1 MRRRIT
7 WALMYRVKC
16 MGEADLRRLYMYT
29 NILDEIYSRSWWFA
43 VTRSVCAFGLPIAD
57 GFHRG
62 AVTRSACA
70 FGLPIADGYHRGAV
84 TRSACACGLSIA
96 DSSPNDVGSGMDSYV
111 EEMVGEF
118 LEKK

>member
-57 GFHRG
+57 GYHRG

-70 FGLPIADGYHRGAV
+70 F
-84 TRSACACGLSIA
+84 GLSIA

>member
-43 VTRSVCAFGLPIAD
+43 VTRSVCAFGVP
-57 GFHRG
+57 
-62 AVTRSACA
+62 
-70 FGLPIADGYHRGAV
+70 
-84 TRSACACGLSIA
+84 IA

>member
-43 VTRSVCAFGLPIAD
+43 VTRS
-57 GFHRG
+57 
-62 AVTRSACA
+62 
-70 FGLPIADGYHRGAV
+70 
-84 TRSACACGLSIA
+84 ACACGLSIA

>member
-57 GFHRG
+57 G
-62 AVTRSACA
+62 
-70 FGLPIADGYHRGAV
+70 YHRGAV